1 MQNNKNIGRA
11 MESSDV
17 LTTNTYLKR
26 VRREKRFRR
35 IMSRAKTRKQE
46 MKLIEETITRI
57 IRNDTLNE

>member
-1 MQNNKNIGRA
+1 